1 VNVHKK
7 GLFCLA
13 VSGFFYSKKFPEML
27 KCCLDSEGGG
37 LLACFV
43 DKTFGE
49 LFFGC
54 QVNP

>member
-1 VNVHKK
+1 VNVHRK